1 MLPRGLVLLSTCLL
15 LLSSVAAE
23 EDGKNCSKDSY
34 VPYLQE
40 QSLLGCTVWF
50 TVLLYIFYA
59 FHLICDEY
67 FVPALEILIER
78 WNIPP
83 DVAGATF
90 MAAGAS
96 CPEMFANFVGVFSGS
111 PVGTGTVV
119 GR

>member
-1 MLPRGLVLLSTCLL
+1 MARQFSSCLL
-15 LLSSVAAE
+15 LLAGLHWAAAQ
-23 EDGKNCSKDSY
+23 DQDKNCSKHST
-34 VPYLQE
+34 VPFLQE
-40 QSLLGCTVWF
+40 QPVLGVCSWF
-50 TVLLYIFYA
+50 AVLFFIFYA

-96 CPEMFANFVGVFSGS
+96 CPEMFANFVGVFTGS